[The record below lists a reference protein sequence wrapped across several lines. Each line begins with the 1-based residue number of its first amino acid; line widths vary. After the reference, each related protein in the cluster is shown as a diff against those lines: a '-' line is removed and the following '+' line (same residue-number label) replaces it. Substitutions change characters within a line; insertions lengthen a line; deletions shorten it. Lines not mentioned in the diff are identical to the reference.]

1 MRPAVNVG
9 LSVSRVGGAAQTK
22 AMKKVAGKMRMEL
35 AQFREMEVFTQ
46 FSSDLDPATQAMLDH
61 GHALMELLKQPLY
74 HPQPLWRQVCVLA
87 VASERLFD
95 DIPLKNLRDFVNDL
109 MAHFEQSQGKV
120 RDLVEKIQETGQLSD
135 EDKATLIAEAEAYK
149 KQVK

>member
-1 MRPAVNVG
+1 
-9 LSVSRVGGAAQTK
+9 
-22 AMKKVAGKMRMEL
+22 
-35 AQFREMEVFTQ
+35 
-46 FSSDLDPATQAMLDH
+46 
-61 GHALMELLKQPLY
+61 MELLKQPLY

-109 MAHFEQSQGKV
+109 MTHLEQSQAALIK
-120 RDLVEKIQETGQLSD
+120 KIQETGQLSD